1 VNLRA
6 LAVSAALAA
15 SMVLLTGC
23 FGSPPAPTPTPTA
36 AFASE
41 AEAFAA
47 AEETYRA
54 YIDAVNARWADRQS
68 SPPPEEFLI
77 GEALATEL
85 EVEREFV
92 EAGIRIEGEN
102 TVERVDR
109 ISARPS
115 VGAVVLDVCVNAEQS
130 RVLNEADQDVTPT
143 DRAPRVL
150 VRVDFAH
157 VGTDTFIERSV
168 TAKEDGC

>member
-1 VNLRA
+1 
-6 LAVSAALAA
+6 
-15 SMVLLTGC
+15 M
-23 FGSPPAPTPTPTA
+23 
-36 AFASE
+36 FASE

-54 YIDAVNARWADRQS
+54 YIDAVNARWANAQS
-68 SPPPEEFLI
+68 SPAPDQFLI
-77 GEALATEL
+77 GEALETEL
-85 EVEREFV
+85 EVEREFA
-92 EAGIRIEGEN
+92 EAGIRIVGEN

-109 ISARPS
+109 ISARPAE
-115 VGAVVLDVCVNAEQS
+115 GAVVLDVCVNAEQS
-130 RVLNEADQDVTPT
+130 RVLNASDQDVTPA

-157 VGTDTFIERSV
+157 VGSDTLIERSI